1 MTEVVL
7 LLLILILI
15 VFGYVKFAKLRSESQ
30 RDHFIDVQT
39 GLLNRAGF
47 VARFESEISDFSRN
61 NYHLTYFMIDSNRM
75 QAYHP
80 DVEFVSAV
88 RYLAEV
94 LKKNQGNYEFAA
106 RITESGFAMALCE
119 KDEISATKRIMKII
133 DDLSIMKDANKR
145 SMSDVFKISLYK
157 LEDHD
162 NSCEMLLFNLRRNCN
177 TLEGKENYVYCDKQ
191 SMNRVQNEKQ
201 KTEELKKAL
210 QRGEFK
216 LYVQFIVDNK
226 TKKIVSG
233 EALSRWENPH
243 KGIRLPGTY
252 ISAMMSSGLIVE
264 FDYFMFEKVCQQLQ
278 KWKGTELEYLSLS
291 CNFTRITISEE
302 DFVKRIS
309 SIADKY
315 SFDREKLTL
324 EITEETLE
332 KNRERALSNVRE
344 CKNLGFK
351 IALDDFCSGFTSP
364 INLCEYP
371 IDVVKI
377 DREVLL
383 NIERKK
389 GKELF
394 KGLVSLGH
402 SMDLKI
408 VCEGVENKEQHKYVD
423 STSCD
428 YIQGWYFSKAI
439 PVRRSED
446 FIRNFAS

>member
-1 MTEVVL
+1 
-7 LLLILILI
+7 
-15 VFGYVKFAKLRSESQ
+15 
-30 RDHFIDVQT
+30 
-39 GLLNRAGF
+39 
-47 VARFESEISDFSRN
+47 
-61 NYHLTYFMIDSNRM
+61 
-75 QAYHP
+75 
-80 DVEFVSAV
+80 
-88 RYLAEV
+88 LAEV

-119 KDEISATKRIMKII
+119 KDEISATKRILKII

-162 NSCEMLLFNLRRNCN
+162 NSCEMLLFNLRKNCN

-201 KTEELKKAL
+201 KAEELKKAL

-302 DFVKRIS
+302 NFVKRIS

-408 VCEGVENKEQHKYVD
+408 VCEGVENKNQHEYVD